1 MNSLNSVQ
9 GFLFDIDGVLY
20 IDDTPISGAIDAIN
34 TVKGTGF
41 PCRFVTNTTV
51 KSRQDI
57 ANKLKGMGFSI
68 TEQEIFSAPQAT
80 VRYLQQQDSSV
91 RCKLYVAE
99 SIQADFADVRQT
111 TGTPTHVVIG
121 DIGPIWNYELLNT
134 ILADLLAGA
143 ELIAIHKNRFWETQ
157 DGLRMDIGGFIAAL
171 EYACNRPARVMGKP
185 SRDFFDLAVND
196 LGVPKS
202 AVAVIGD
209 DIDSDVKGAQEAGL
223 SGVLCKTGKFRE
235 EYFQAS
241 QVKPDYIL
249 DSIKF
254 LPYLLH
260 RKSN

>member
-34 TVKGTGF
+34 TVKGTGY
-41 PCRFVTNTTV
+41 PCRFVTNTSV
-51 KSRQDI
+51 HSRHQLCE
-57 ANKLKGMGFSI
+57 KLQRMGFSV
-68 TEQEIFSAPQAT
+68 TEAEIFSAPQAT
-80 VRYLQQQDSSV
+80 VRYLQQQGTGV

-99 SIQADFADVRQT
+99 AVKSDFDSIRQT
-111 TGTPTHVVIG
+111 SGTPTHVVIG
-121 DIGPIWNYELLNT
+121 DIGPVWGYDLLNQ

-143 ELIAIHKNRFWETQ
+143 ELIAIHKNRFWQTQ
-157 DGLRMDIGGFIAAL
+157 EGLRMDIGGFIAAL
-171 EYACNRPARVMGKP
+171 EYASNRPAKVMGKP

-202 AVAVIGD
+202 SVAVIGD
-209 DIDSDVKGAQEAGL
+209 DIDSDVRGAQEAGL

-235 EYFQAS
+235 EYFDAS
-241 QVKPDYIL
+241 TVKPDYII

-254 LPYLLH
+254 LPYLLKRH
-260 RKSN
+260 

>member
-20 IDDTPISGAIDAIN
+20 VDDTPISGAIDAIN
-34 TVKGTGF
+34 TVKGTGY
-41 PCRFVTNTTV
+41 PCRFVTNTSV
-51 KSRQDI
+51 NSRQSI
-57 ANKLKGMGFSI
+57 AKKLNDMGFAVI
-68 TEQEIFSAPQAT
+68 EPEIFSAPQAT
-80 VRYLQQQDSSV
+80 VRYLQQQDASV
-91 RCKLYVAE
+91 RCKLYVAD
-99 SIQADFADVRQT
+99 SIQSDFQDIRQT
-111 TGTPTHVVIG
+111 TGRPTHVVIG
-121 DIGPIWNYELLNT
+121 DMGPVWHYDLLNT
-134 ILADLLAGA
+134 ILDDLLAGA

-157 DGLRMDIGGFIAAL
+157 NGLRMDIGGFIAAL
-171 EYACNRPARVMGKP
+171 EYASNRPAKVMGKP

-196 LGVPKS
+196 MGVPKS

-241 QVKPDYIL
+241 SVKPDYIL

-254 LPYLLH
+254 LPYLLQ
-260 RKSN
+260 RKTH